1 MKIVRG
7 ADVSLRVLASL
18 SFHYERKRTKLTKT
32 PVRPGGHEAGAGHGW
47 TEAYA
52 TEASRHFKLVS
63 SPLRFHPLFISS
75 TGPGGRR
82 GRHAKPACCLLVDR
96 LPALSLEIVACASP
110 LTKFDTKMSAA
121 DDEQDVD
128 PDVTAEDQIQER
140 KPLWSP
146 SGNWWKDFLFFSGP
160 GWSVI
165 LCT

>member
-1 MKIVRG
+1 MKIVRR

-32 PVRPGGHEAGAGHGW
+32 PRPARGHRHEGELDTSWGQRP
-47 TEAYA
+47 
-52 TEASRHFKLVS
+52 SRHFEPSRRLYI
-63 SPLRFHPLFISS
+63 RFHPLFISS